1 VQKEYGFVVLRMM
14 HQVSGLE
21 QPGVRKWIS
30 FIAPFYLCAENLL
43 DE

>member
-1 VQKEYGFVVLRMM
+1 MF

-21 QPGVRKWIS
+21 QPGVRKLIS
-30 FIAPFYLCAENLL
+30 FIAQFYLSAENLL